1 MPAPH
6 STVPDL
12 PPSAHKDRHTP
23 CQRLPN
29 CRIPCGGC
37 PSLPC
42 EKFTKDPTVSDEQN
56 EEHLAEMLKN
66 LKKQTGTAP

>member
-12 PPSAHKDRHTP
+12 PRRHTKAA
-23 CQRLPN
+23 
-29 CRIPCGGC
+29 IPLGGGC

-42 EKFTKDPTVSDEQN
+42 EKFTKDPMVSDEQN

-66 LKKQTGTAP
+66 LKKQTGAAP